1 MLGDRDEA
9 QGSYLDLGGPS
20 RTRYE
25 AWVGI
30 LGRRTGLK
38 EFSLDMLVRGP
49 ADVIEGLLGFLRAAS
64 RS

>member
-9 QGSYLDLGGPS
+9 QESYLDLGGPS

-25 AWVGI
+25 TWV

-38 EFSLDMLVRGP
+38 ECSLDMPIRRP
-49 ADVIEGLLGFLRAAS
+49 ADVLEGLVGFLRAAS